1 LHDGGF
7 EGFRIYD
14 DPDVAVGVTKHR
26 DFTSLLPGESWTTTE
41 YIHGPTWSYLPINT
55 VVGDVFLYGFCGAFI
70 EWWDWGGAEEHAD
83 TAVMLPCWIA
93 GRVVDPRD
101 NGGRPKLI
109 VPHAEPVEFR
119 VVE

>member
-1 LHDGGF
+1 
-7 EGFRIYD
+7 
-14 DPDVAVGVTKHR
+14 
-26 DFTSLLPGESWTTTE
+26 
-41 YIHGPTWSYLPINT
+41 
-55 VVGDVFLYGFCGAFI
+55 VGDVFLYGFCGAFI

-83 TAVMLPCWIA
+83 TVVMLPGWIA

-109 VPHAEPVEFR
+109 VPHTEPVEFR